1 MANGAPMSEYQ
12 YYEFAAIDRPLTSQ
26 QQAEL
31 RSRSTRATI
40 TASSFINEYHWGD
53 LKGDPLDWMRRYF
66 DAHVYY
72 ANWGSCCLLLRLPRA
87 TLEKTMLDAFLL
99 PAERGSA
106 FSASATDE
114 HWILDWSDWDEEGS
128 GEYERFWDEESQ
140 RWMARLLPLR
150 DELLRGDTRP
160 LYLGWLAR
168 LCRGE
173 LDDAAMEPPVPPG
186 LRTLSGAQQALVE
199 YLLIDPDWLEAAAE
213 ASAPLSASD
222 ETAPAIDAWLDAQT
236 PETLRAA
243 LRLLLEGHGAQAKRE
258 VRQRF
263 LDWQREQQPAVT
275 APARRRVADIAVLR
289 QGAAQRRLER
299 ERQARE
305 AEEARRAAERRQHLA
320 QLAEQTD
327 AVWAGIDRTL
337 QRGSGA
343 AYDQALQSLRALAEA
358 LAQAGRER
366 EFRLGLARLQQT
378 HDRRGAWAKRLIAA
392 GLVEKES

>member
-1 MANGAPMSEYQ
+1 MAKGIPMSEYQ
-12 YYEFAAIDRPLTSQ
+12 YYEFAAVDRPLTPQ

-72 ANWGSCCLLLRLPRA
+72 ANWGSCRLLLRLPRVS
-87 TLEKTMLDAFLL
+87 LEKAVLDAFVLS
-99 PAERGSA
+99 AERGSA

-128 GEYERFWDEESQ
+128 GEYERFCDEESQ

-168 LCRGE
+168 LCGGE
-173 LDDAAMEPPVPPG
+173 LGDAAMEPPLPAG

-213 ASAPLSASD
+213 ASEPLSAYD
-222 ETAPAIDAWLDAQT
+222 ETTPAIDAWLDAQT
-236 PETLRAA
+236 PETLRAT
-243 LRLLLEGHGAQAKRE
+243 LRLLLEGHGAQAERE
-258 VRQRF
+258 ARRRF
-263 LDWQREQQPAVT
+263 LDWQRSRQPAVA
-275 APARRRVADIAVLR
+275 APARRRVADIAALR
-289 QGAAQRRLER
+289 QVAAQRRQER

-320 QLAEQTD
+320 QLAEQAD
-327 AVWAGIDRTL
+327 AVWAGTDRTL
-337 QRGSGA
+337 QRGTGA

-366 EFRLGLARLQQT
+366 EFRLGLARLQQS
-378 HDRRGAWAKRLIAA
+378 HGRRGAWVKRLVAA
-392 GLVEKES
+392 GLQEKES